1 MIFLADVEKFK
12 EKIVKEAKEQG
23 VDPKYL
29 FFAYE
34 EKGDTRFVSSII
46 GKGEL
51 HNVVGMLERAK
62 HDFLKLIDKQ

>member
-1 MIFLADVEKFK
+1 MANTEKLK
-12 EKIVKEAKEQG
+12 EKIVKEAKDQG
-23 VDPKYL
+23 LEPKYL

-34 EKGDTRFVSSII
+34 ENGDTKFVSSII

-51 HNVVGMLERAK
+51 HTVVGMLERAK